1 MIQTK
6 KKNVLYKVNVKIYY
20 IFALVKIFKVLG
32 MIIVLGLCFIKDSL
46 SVTMLTD
53 ILRDESS

>member
-20 IFALVKIFKVLG
+20 IFALVKIFKFLG
-32 MIIVLGLCFIKDSL
+32 MIIVLGLCFIKDFCVL
-46 SVTMLTD
+46 EMHTD
-53 ILRDESS
+53 IVKDGTS